1 MSHRPSLPLR
11 NLAAAGLACLAL
23 VSVSAVQAGVVVSIQ
38 SHSVA
43 NPPQPAIRFNTS
55 PFGFDPG
62 DTIPAQ
68 GFYSSASATDNRRSR
83 LPVAGE
89 TVFEDVTN
97 ASGLKSS
104 TNAGQTA
111 TASATLQVLPVPL
124 LGPAVARS
132 MTSMYENHVSASTAH
147 QLSFRNSDPVV
158 IDGQTYAPDFFYLQH
173 SRSAVAES
181 AWFET
186 WTAGGQG
193 PVDITLALDGHLGY
207 NTFCNGASNCLVQ
220 LPAGTD
226 AARSDEPYVSLDAR
240 FVVFDLTERVICD
253 DHDECGTV
261 GVGHPLPLTTL
272 TARYRGDSGL
282 PFDFEDAWTLSFDA
296 IAGHRYMVMGVVEVE
311 AANGGDID
319 FFNTMKI
326 TDIDVRSG
334 LLRSDVDGRDIA
346 DLFGPD
352 AGVVPVPATLWLV
365 LAGGFAAGCLRRRAR
380 RD

>member
-43 NPPQPAIRFNTS
+43 NPPDPVTWFNTS
-55 PFGFDPG
+55 PFGFGAG
-62 DTIPAQ
+62 DSIPAQ

-132 MTSMYENHVSASTAH
+132 MTSLYENHVSASTAH

-173 SRSAVAES
+173 SRSAVA
-181 AWFET
+181 APT
-186 WTAGGQG
+186 G
-193 PVDITLALDGHLGY
+193 PLKA
-207 NTFCNGASNCLVQ
+207 ASKL
-220 LPAGTD
+220 
-226 AARSDEPYVSLDAR
+226 E
-240 FVVFDLTERVICD
+240 
-253 DHDECGTV
+253 
-261 GVGHPLPLTTL
+261 
-272 TARYRGDSGL
+272 
-282 PFDFEDAWTLSFDA
+282 
-296 IAGHRYMVMGVVEVE
+296 
-311 AANGGDID
+311 
-319 FFNTMKI
+319 
-326 TDIDVRSG
+326 
-334 LLRSDVDGRDIA
+334 GR
-346 DLFGPD
+346 
-352 AGVVPVPATLWLV
+352 
-365 LAGGFAAGCLRRRAR
+365 
-380 RD
+380 

>member
-83 LPVAGE
+83 LPVAEE
-89 TVFEDVTN
+89 TV
-97 ASGLKSS
+97 
-104 TNAGQTA
+104 
-111 TASATLQVLPVPL
+111 
-124 LGPAVARS
+124 
-132 MTSMYENHVSASTAH
+132 
-147 QLSFRNSDPVV
+147 
-158 IDGQTYAPDFFYLQH
+158 
-173 SRSAVAES
+173 
-181 AWFET
+181 
-186 WTAGGQG
+186 
-193 PVDITLALDGHLGY
+193 
-207 NTFCNGASNCLVQ
+207 
-220 LPAGTD
+220 
-226 AARSDEPYVSLDAR
+226 
-240 FVVFDLTERVICD
+240 
-253 DHDECGTV
+253 
-261 GVGHPLPLTTL
+261 
-272 TARYRGDSGL
+272 
-282 PFDFEDAWTLSFDA
+282 FEDAWTLSFDA

-365 LAGGFAAGCLRRRAR
+365 LVGGFAAGCMRRAR
-380 RD
+380 RG